1 MKNEKQK
8 EKIIIECLKKIN
20 PKLIKIIN
28 NDKYNLIT
36 DNHLDS
42 FDVMNLLIE
51 IEKKTK
57 KKINS
62 KYITEKDFKNIE
74 TIKKI
79 I

>member
-57 KKINS
+57 KK
-62 KYITEKDFKNIE
+62 
-74 TIKKI
+74 
-79 I
+79 